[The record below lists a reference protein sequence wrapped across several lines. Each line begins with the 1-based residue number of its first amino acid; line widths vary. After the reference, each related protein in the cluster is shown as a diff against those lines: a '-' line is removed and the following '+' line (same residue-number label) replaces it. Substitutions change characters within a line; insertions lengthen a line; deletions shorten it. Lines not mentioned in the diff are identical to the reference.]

1 LPLLL
6 ERGSISAFWTENGE
20 PCEWVTHGLGYGESR
35 RTIALTVANAA
46 DLDEE
51 QQRAKQDVLLE
62 LNARVHDAA
71 RRFEGAE
78 PELDL
83 WDFTCECGAPDCR
96 APVSL
101 TLAQYEAL
109 RAAEQPLLADG
120 HDARRP
126 AKAREHSEELR
137 ADSEALKA
145 EALLQQQRARRNR
158 RRA

>member
-1 LPLLL
+1 V
-6 ERGSISAFWTENGE
+6 RN
-20 PCEWVTHGLGYGESR
+20 V
-35 RTIALTVANAA
+35 A
-46 DLDEE
+46 DLAEE
-51 QQRAKQDVLLE
+51 QQRAKQDVLLD
-62 LNARVHDAA
+62 LNGRVHDAA
-71 RRFEGAE
+71 RQFEGAE
-78 PELDL
+78 PGLDL

-109 RAAEQPLLADG
+109 RGAEQPLLADG

-126 AKAREHSEELR
+126 AKAREHSAELR

-145 EALLQQQRARRNR
+145 QAHAQQERTRRNR

>member
-1 LPLLL
+1 V
-6 ERGSISAFWTENGE
+6 GN
-20 PCEWVTHGLGYGESR
+20 V
-35 RTIALTVANAA
+35 A

-71 RRFEGAE
+71 RRFEAAE
-78 PELDL
+78 SGLDL
-83 WDFTCECGAPDCR
+83 WDFTCECGAPECR

-109 RAAEQPLLADG
+109 RTAEQPLLADG

-126 AKAREHSEELR
+126 AKAREHSEELL

-145 EALLQQQRARRNR
+145 QAHVQQERAKRNR

>member
-1 LPLLL
+1 M
-6 ERGSISAFWTENGE
+6 GSRE
-20 PCEWVTHGLGYGESR
+20 YR
-35 RTIALTVANAA
+35 RTIAGTMPNAA
-46 DLDEE
+46 DLGNER
-51 QQRAKQDVLLE
+51 QRAKQDVLLE

-71 RRFEGAE
+71 RRFEDGE
-78 PELDL
+78 PGLER

-109 RAAEQPLLADG
+109 RTAEQPLLADG